1 MTKGQM
7 KEVLEKIE
15 ALEKILMRELD
26 EQEIEYLKDHSV
38 NEFIYDVLEFDK
50 EDLMVL
56 LKVKKIISDWCTRP
70 EEDFNN
76 EKDIDIF
83 DFRNIDESLISEADI
98 NLFKETPHKIN
109 NKVSQLLSTIICEF
123 NQNIKPQKRVIRVT
137 TADQAEPAEE
147 SFDFTDDSEIPDE
160 FGEEINEEDTVS
172 VMDAVPENAKKW
184 AKDLSVQEI
193 NNALRN
199 ATEILIKDYL
209 EKHPDIEIGT
219 IYEKDFQIN
228 DDEMISEVVDQIK
241 DAAVK
246 HYADFLKEKSELE
259 LEDDEIRSEVL
270 DYLYR
275 HNYKVKTIN
284 NKISLV

>member
-7 KEVLEKIE
+7 KEVLEKAE
-15 ALEKILMRELD
+15 TLEKILMRELD

-50 EDLMVL
+50 EDLVVL

-70 EEDFNN
+70 EEDFNDAVEDMN
-76 EKDIDIF
+76 FFKD
-83 DFRNIDESLISEADI
+83 IDESLISESDI
-98 NLFKETPHKIN
+98 DLFKESHRKVDH
-109 NKVSQLLSTIICEF
+109 KVSQLLSTIIAEF
-123 NQNIKPQKRVIRVT
+123 NDNIKPRRVVRVT
-137 TADQAEPAEE
+137 SADQAEPVEE
-147 SFDFTDDSEIPDE
+147 SFDFTDDAEIPDG
-160 FGEEINEEDTVS
+160 FGTEINEEDTVS

-193 NNALRN
+193 NNALRT
-199 ATEILIKDYL
+199 ATEILIQDYL

-228 DDEMISEVVDQIK
+228 DDEMVSEAVDQIK
-241 DAAVK
+241 DAAVR

>member
-7 KEVLEKIE
+7 KEVLEKVE

-26 EQEIEYLKDHSV
+26 EQEIEYLKDHSI

-70 EEDFNN
+70 EEDFNDTEEN
-76 EKDIDIF
+76 IDLFKD
-83 DFRNIDESLISEADI
+83 IDESLISEADI
-98 NLFKETPHKIN
+98 NLFKETPHKVN
-109 NKVSQLLSTIICEF
+109 NKVSQLLSTIISEF
-123 NQNIKPQKRVIRVT
+123 NDSIKPRRIVKVT
-137 TADQAEPAEE
+137 SAEKAQPISE
-147 SFDFTDDSEIPDE
+147 SFDFTDDSEIPNE

-172 VMDAVPENAKKW
+172 IMDAVPENAKKW

-193 NNALRN
+193 NNALKN
-199 ATEILIKDYL
+199 ATDILIKDYL
-209 EKHPDIEIGT
+209 EKHPNIEIGT
-219 IYEKDFQIN
+219 IYERDFQIN
-228 DDEMISEVVDQIK
+228 DDEMVSEVVDQIK
-241 DAAVK
+241 DVAVR
-246 HYADFLKEKSELE
+246 HYTDFLKEKSELE

>member
-184 AKDLSVQEI
+184 AKDLSV
-193 NNALRN
+193 
-199 ATEILIKDYL
+199 
-209 EKHPDIEIGT
+209 
-219 IYEKDFQIN
+219 
-228 DDEMISEVVDQIK
+228 
-241 DAAVK
+241 
-246 HYADFLKEKSELE
+246 
-259 LEDDEIRSEVL
+259 
-270 DYLYR
+270 
-275 HNYKVKTIN
+275 
-284 NKISLV
+284 